1 MDMDIDTVLTII
13 KVVENKI
20 ETLTARAEKE
30 DNAFYWA
37 RVYELESFVEHMH
50 NCIELQVAQVEG
62 T

>member
-13 KVVENKI
+13 KMVENKI

-30 DNAFYWA
+30 DNAVYWA
-37 RVYELESFVEHMH
+37 RVYELQSFVEHML
-50 NCIELQVAQVEG
+50 NCIELQVAQVKG